1 MSGQPASKPPT
12 YIHAMSLVT
21 CCGIG
26 WDAHATALRLSKS
39 GLAENDFAP
48 AAGIPTW
55 IGRVAGVEDSPLPA
69 GWSDFD
75 CRNNRLA
82 MLALAEDGVA
92 DAIADAAKRYGAAR
106 IGVFVGTSTSGV
118 LSTELAAR
126 EALRT
131 GVPMAFDPTYYR
143 TRHNMYATA
152 RFIRAWCRL
161 DGIAIAIS
169 TACSSSAKAFAAA
182 RRAIRAGRCDAAVV
196 AGVDSL
202 ALSTLYGFRALQ
214 LLSAQPCRPFSSQR
228 AGISIGEAAA
238 VALVSG
244 EPSDICLAGVGESS
258 DAHHMS
264 TPPVDG
270 AGAARAMRASLADA
284 GIDAAA
290 IGYINLHGT
299 GTPVNDSAEAAAVRA
314 VFGGATPASS
324 TKGFTGHT
332 LGAAGAV
339 ESLIAIHAL
348 RSGVIPANLGG
359 APVDP
364 ALAIDIVTQTRES
377 PLSFVLSNAFGF
389 GGSNCALVFAR
400 T

>member
-1 MSGQPASKPPT
+1 
-12 YIHAMSLVT
+12 MSLVT

-92 DAIADAAKRYGAAR
+92 GAIADAAKRYGAAR

-284 GIDAAA
+284 GID
-290 IGYINLHGT
+290 
-299 GTPVNDSAEAAAVRA
+299 SAEAAAVRA